1 MIFHC
6 PICKQPMQQDGNRC
20 FCSKGHSYDRAAEGY
35 FHLLPSNKMHS
46 KHPGDSKQMVRSRR
60 DFLEQNHYQLF
71 SDTLNQLIVKYLSDH
86 SNQGHPA
93 VLLDAGCGEGYYT
106 GRMAQALGAAE
117 LAPEIAGFD
126 ISKFAVKAA
135 AKRYPNIEFAVASI
149 FAIPVADQAVDCL
162 VNVFAPIVEEEFARV
177 VRPGGVMLLVVPG
190 ERHLFG
196 LKEILYENP
205 YENEH
210 RKTEYSG
217 FSFVERIPVSGKLLL
232 ESPKTIQDL
241 FAMTPYY
248 WKTPVEGSRRLQETT
263 RLETEIQFDFL
274 VYRRDFAGK

>member
-6 PICKQPMQQDGNRC
+6 PICKRSMEEERNRC

-46 KHPGDSKQMVRSRR
+46 KQPGDSKQMVRSRR
-60 DFLEQNHYQLF
+60 DFLEQGYYQLF
-71 SDTLNQLIVKYLSDH
+71 SDQLNQLIVDH
-86 SNQGHPA
+86 FSQVSGQGCPA

-106 GRMAQALGAAE
+106 GRMAQALQAAGCAVE
-117 LAPEIAGFD
+117 VAGFD
-126 ISKFAVKAA
+126 ISKFAVKVA
-135 AKRYPNIEFAVASI
+135 AKRYPNIEFVVASM
-149 FAIPVADQAVDCL
+149 FAIPVADQAADCL

-177 VRPGGVMLLVVPG
+177 LRPGGGMILAVPG

-210 RKTEYSG
+210 RKTEYPG
-217 FSFVERIPVSGKLLL
+217 FSFVERVPVPGKLLL
-232 ESPKTIQDL
+232 ESPKVIQDL

-248 WKTPVEGSRRLQETT
+248 WKTPVEGSLRLQETT

-274 VYRRDFAGK
+274 VYRRDF